1 MRKEPRRKKK
11 KNETR
16 KHSLV
21 KGKKVPGEEEKEKKR
36 REKESPPSLV
46 GPTFQREAVQVLY
59 FIFIMLK
66 NILIAGSP
74 LPERYTRPRFS
85 TY

>member
-1 MRKEPRRKKK
+1 MGKEPRRKKK
-11 KNETR
+11 KRNTR

-36 REKESPPSLV
+36 REKGSPPNLV
-46 GPTFQREAVQVLY
+46 GPTFQREAVRVLY